1 MAGLP
6 PRIKFAGTHL
16 YTWVERGT
24 VRVKCLAQE
33 HDTWLEPGPLTPES
47 SALAMSRRASHVLTI
62 QSFFLP
68 HMQSQN
74 TSALVILPA
83 YSTLNVK
90 HEIFNMTRAWN
101 KEKSESPTRIEPMT
115 SRTPGG
121 RSILGSALPNSS
133 WVVIESLLMMN
144 SAVLILAVCRT
155 LVTY

>member
-33 HDTWLEPGPLTPES
+33 HDTMSPARAPLEPGPLTPES
-47 SALAMSRRASHVLTI
+47 SALAMSRRASHVPTI
-62 QSFFLP
+62 QRFFLP

-74 TSALVILPA
+74 ISALVILPTH
-83 YSTLNVK
+83 STVNVK

-115 SRTPGG
+115 SQT
-121 RSILGSALPNSS
+121 LPNSS
-133 WVVIESLLMMN
+133 
-144 SAVLILAVCRT
+144 
-155 LVTY
+155 